1 MSKTTFRIWL
11 LASLA
16 WLAFVAY
23 GMYMRWPHI
32 PLDMG
37 GADPSVDAAYQA
49 AQLQHI
55 AKALFLGLG
64 GSAVAYLVMR
74 VTDRVFG
81 R

>member
-1 MSKTTFRIWL
+1 MTRTTFRIWL

-16 WLAFVAY
+16 WAAFVAY
-23 GMYMRWPHI
+23 GMLARWPHI

-49 AQLQHI
+49 AQLQHV
-55 AKALFLGLG
+55 AKALFFGFGAPALL
-64 GSAVAYLVMR
+64 YIVMR
-74 VTDRVFG
+74 LVDRATH